1 VSSFRPFSRGSA
13 PGPADPGNE
22 RDAERPVPTATEA
35 AAELR
40 RSLHE
45 VAKQAVDEL
54 VASAETAAEEIHREA
69 ESAADRYAETRRREV
84 DVMVEGV
91 RTRMEEA
98 FGSLRAE
105 IAEIESR
112 ALSATVE
119 AARPDADPA
128 PPDSVEPAAAEPA
141 GSQVRPAAGGERN
154 TALATAGQLA
164 SIGRDRGEI
173 EAVLRKDFGI
183 ERPGEI
189 VNEVLPP
196 R

>member
-1 VSSFRPFSRGSA
+1 VSSFRPFSRGSTA
-13 PGPADPGNE
+13 GSADPGE
-22 RDAERPVPTATEA
+22 DVGDARPIATPTEA

-54 VASAETAAEEIHREA
+54 VASAESAADEIHREA

-84 DVMVEGV
+84 DVMVDGV

-98 FGSLRAE
+98 FQSLRAE

-112 ALSATVE
+112 ALSVTARAAE
-119 AARPDADPA
+119 AGADPA
-128 PPDSVEPAAAEPA
+128 PPESAEPAAPEPA
-141 GSQVRPAAGGERN
+141 ESKPRPGGGARS
-154 TALATAGQLA
+154 TALMTAGQLA
-164 SIGRDRGEI
+164 SIGRDRSEI
-173 EAVLRKDFGI
+173 EAVLRKDFGV

>member
-1 VSSFRPFSRGSA
+1 VSSFRPFSRGST
-13 PGPADPGNE
+13 GGSADPG
-22 RDAERPVPTATEA
+22 AERPVPTATEA

-98 FGSLRAE
+98 FNSLRAE
-105 IAEIESR
+105 ITEIESR
-112 ALSATVE
+112 ALTATVE

-128 PPDSVEPAAAEPA
+128 PPDTVEPAAAEPA
-141 GSQVRPAAGGERN
+141 GLKVRPAGGARN